1 MYGLSSPLEATRVS
15 ARVARLQ
22 TVDQNVVMEYQAP
35 SSSCSVLGFAPDAFL
50 GDVYNLVRGARP
62 RGVWCRRGGE
72 RDGTAGGRCAR
83 GVERGCVCCGGTT
96 WVCASVA
103 GWGAVRSW
111 SGKTGWMGAREAM
124 VLCSAQTGCLVH
136 KRRAHAHAHA
146 GHTGV
151 AGFERRRLEGL
162 KLSGGSCWSQVQD
175 YTCDAVDAVGK

>member
-1 MYGLSSPLEATRVS
+1 MGP
-15 ARVARLQ
+15 Q
-22 TVDQNVVMEYQAP
+22 
-35 SSSCSVLGFAPDAFL
+35 
-50 GDVYNLVRGARP
+50 GDGARGGS
-62 RGVWCRRGGE
+62 RGDAYVV
-72 RDGTAGGRCAR
+72 A
-83 GVERGCVCCGGTT
+83 VQHGCVF
-96 WVCASVA
+96 VV